1 MKSFDDVWI
10 EARPIERKG
19 IDKVDANIWWEKGK
33 KEAYKE
39 IQKHLDET

>member
-1 MKSFDDVWI
+1 MKDFDDVWK
-10 EARPIERKG
+10 EALAIERRG

-33 KEAYKE
+33 KEAYEE